1 MCIEAGPGEEGE
13 LVAKIIR
20 GDPVKD
26 FQGYGNNRDETE
38 KKILRDVFRKGD
50 AYFRSGDLV
59 TMDKFGWIFFKD
71 RCGDTFRSN
80 FFSKL
85 CFLAVH
91 ILWKFSIQFIFRCEL
106 RWS

>member
-1 MCIEAGPGEEGE
+1 MESLKTHTFALNLFSTGSQGVCIEAGPGEEGE

-71 RCGDTFRSN
+71 RCGDTFRSKFITN
-80 FFSKL
+80 FAL
-85 CFLAVH
+85 N
-91 ILWKFSIQFIFRCEL
+91 
-106 RWS
+106 